1 MAATTNAA
9 SNSAQDEQIVPI
21 SKLWWVGL
29 VAAAGASIANLV
41 FFWVTK
47 SVFGISYIIP
57 MGGPSGPLT
66 AMPAGLIVV
75 FCVVPA
81 VGATILLAILSK
93 VASRPMRAFWIISAV
108 VFVIS
113 FVLPIGLPSSVAT
126 STRIG
131 LALMH
136 VIAAAVIV
144 GVLSTL
150 GRQKQIHTDP
160 QD

>member
-1 MAATTNAA
+1 MADTMNAE
-9 SNSAQDEQIVPI
+9 SNSAQSEQIIPI

-29 VAAAGASIANLV
+29 VAAAAASIANLI

-47 SVFGISYIIP
+47 SVFDIPYIIP

-66 AMPAGLIVV
+66 AMPAALIIV
-75 FCVVPA
+75 FSTVPA

-93 VASRPMRAFWIISAV
+93 VASRPMRVFWIISVV
-108 VFVIS
+108 VFVLS
-113 FVLPIGLPSSVAT
+113 FVLPIGLPSTVAS

-144 GVLSTL
+144 GVLTTL
-150 GRQKQIHTDP
+150 GRQK
-160 QD
+160 